1 MKRYEV
7 TFHLNV
13 IDFRCITRADNK
25 KKAIADVVW
34 NLNLR
39 TLEKIKDIKA
49 TQIKEDY
56 EVCLLKFTNG

>member
-1 MKRYEV
+1 MATAMKRYEV
-7 TFHLNV
+7 TFDLNV
-13 IDFRCITRADNK
+13 IDFRCITRADSK

-39 TLEKIKDIKA
+39 QLKKINGIKA

-56 EVCLLKFTNG
+56 EAVAQ